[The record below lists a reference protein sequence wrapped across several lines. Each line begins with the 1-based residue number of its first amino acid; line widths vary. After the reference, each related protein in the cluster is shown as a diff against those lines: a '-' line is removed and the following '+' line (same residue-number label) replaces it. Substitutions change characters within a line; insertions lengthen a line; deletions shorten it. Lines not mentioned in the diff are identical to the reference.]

1 MRKTGWS
8 NRASY
13 AHFLQVQRAARL
25 SLEIWA
31 ERSCPSEI
39 CPPRQ
44 SHLIE
49 RDLWA
54 LGVPPSARVEPFD
67 VPEGANPIGFAWAI
81 AGSSL
86 GNRAI
91 LRDIERHGDT
101 AMPTAF
107 LADPGMT
114 AFWTSLRPAL
124 EAPATDLEAAA
135 AARAAACVFDHFRK
149 AAAAFAPAEAAA

>member
-1 MRKTGWS
+1 MTGWRDS
-8 NRASY
+8 ASY
-13 AHFLQVQRAARL
+13 GHFLQVQRAARL

-31 ERSCPSEI
+31 ERACPSDI

-49 RDLWA
+49 GDLVA
-54 LGVPPSARVEPFD
+54 LGMPPSGRVEPFAI
-67 VPEGANPIGFAWAI
+67 PEGANPIGFAWAM

-91 LRDIERHGDT
+91 LRDIERHGDG

-107 LADPGMT
+107 LADPGMI
-114 AFWTSLRPAL
+114 AFWKSLQPAL
-124 EAPATDLEAAA
+124 EQPATDLEAAA
-135 AARAAACVFDHFRK
+135 AARAAASVFDHFRK
-149 AAAAFAPAEAAA
+149 TAAAFAPAEAAA